1 MIAFAMAS
9 GCQMY
14 HGELTAGFSVDSSI
28 FAQDRLSPM
37 YCFQDERNVRRLSS
51 LPLSSLHAMS
61 SSSSSS
67 SDMDSLREPN
77 EEESPRFGRQ
87 AYWNEFYSK
96 DSTTKS
102 TTDSGSSTSSS
113 SSSNND
119 GGGFSWYAD
128 WSDLEPFFAELV
140 SMDSRVLIPG
150 IGNDASMVDMYDS
163 GYTNMVAF
171 DYAEQGVEC
180 AKRLF
185 GPNRHV
191 DLAVADAR
199 SLKYETGSFDAVLEK
214 GTLDAVYLSGG
225 TDKERAAHYLSMA
238 VSELARLVRPGG
250 IVFSVTAA
258 CAPAIDHCFQHQQP
272 ADTWKQIR
280 DGSIYI
286 TEDGFA
292 SINVDD
298 KESLWFTVKRS
309 KGCDRRPSILAVFVY
324 SAKETA
330 KRIS

>member
-14 HGELTAGFSVDSSI
+14 HGEITAGFSVGSSI
-28 FAQDRLSPM
+28 FAQDRRSPM
-37 YCFQDERNVRRLSS
+37 YCFQDERSAHTSRMSS
-51 LPLSSLHAMS
+51 LPLSSLHAT
-61 SSSSSS
+61 SSSSS

-87 AYWNEFYSK
+87 AYWNEFYSN
-96 DSTTKS
+96 DSTNTPA
-102 TTDSGSSTSSS
+102 TDSGSSSS

-119 GGGFSWYAD
+119 GGGFSWYAG

-185 GPNRHV
+185 GPNRNV

-199 SLKYETGSFDAVLEK
+199 SLPYYETCSFDAVLEK

-258 CAPAIDHCFQHQQP
+258 CAPAIDHCFQQQP
-272 ADTWKQIR
+272 PGTWKQIR
-280 DGSIYI
+280 DGSVYI

-292 SINVDD
+292 SINVDGTMFA
-298 KESLWFTVKRS
+298 W
-309 KGCDRRPSILAVFVY
+309 
-324 SAKETA
+324 
-330 KRIS
+330 